1 LYTCFYSSCPNSS
14 ISSNNPELETSVKL
28 DTISLLIAGAQSV
41 AWIIPI
47 SLSIVGIGLVLV
59 KKRIH

>member
-1 LYTCFYSSCPNSS
+1 MVGGTILP
-14 ISSNNPELETSVKL
+14 I

-59 KKRIH
+59 KRRIH